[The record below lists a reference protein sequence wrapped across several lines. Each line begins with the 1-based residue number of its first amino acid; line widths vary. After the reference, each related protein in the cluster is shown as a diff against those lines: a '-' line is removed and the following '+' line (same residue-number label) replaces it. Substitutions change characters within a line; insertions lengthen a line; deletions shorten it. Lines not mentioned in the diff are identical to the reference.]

1 MEGVKQSVFVLNSEE
16 LIEGEPQDVVVNGN
30 IVLIAR
36 VDGELYAVE
45 GICTH
50 AYAELIDG
58 DLDEHC
64 LVCPL
69 HFACFDIRNGEVLE
83 GPANMPLKT
92 YEVEE
97 RDGKIWV
104 NE

>member
-1 MEGVKQSVFVLNSEE
+1 MKGVKQSVFVLKSEE

-30 IVLIAR
+30 VVLVAR
-36 VDGELYAVE
+36 IGGEIYAVE

-69 HFACFDIRNGEVLE
+69 HFACFDIRNGIVLE
-83 GPANMPLKT
+83 GPANVPLTT

-97 RDGKIWV
+97 RDGKIWI